1 MSPGA
6 LAASAA
12 IASAL
17 ALAACGGAA
26 DGPASAGGSVEA
38 YLRSVEP
45 IRLGVNRLLDRADPI
60 LSAYREH
67 RLGPNRARGY
77 MDALERRFAAS
88 AVKIAALRP
97 VPPALREAQR
107 AYAHTYVLEDSY
119 LSALT
124 AAIPERD
131 FDQLPDTQARQRAAI
146 IAWRIR
152 LQLVARRMGALL
164 PSDIQVA
171 GRGEIAPSPLGD

>member
-1 MSPGA
+1 VFAGCG
-6 LAASAA
+6 ASADDP
-12 IASAL
+12 
-17 ALAACGGAA
+17 AATRQ
-26 DGPASAGGSVEA
+26 SVEQYVA
-38 YLRSVEP
+38 KVEP
-45 IRLGVNRLLDRADPI
+45 IRLGVNRLLDRADPV
-60 LSAYREH
+60 LSAYRAH
-67 RLGPNRARGY
+67 RLGPNRARRR

-88 AVKIAALRP
+88 AVKIAALHP
-97 VPPALREAQR
+97 VPPALRVAQR

-124 AAIPERD
+124 AAIPDRQ
-131 FDQLPDTQARQRAAI
+131 FDHLPDTQAHQRAAI

-152 LQLVARRMGALL
+152 LELVARRVGALL